1 MYADILTEYSAKA
14 IDQTFT
20 YKVPERLLGKL
31 KKGMK
36 VLIPFGQT
44 KINGFVINIKDE
56 CSMDNLKEIINITDY
71 GKKFNVTC
79 CYEHLF
85 CFSVS
90 FHNCRSHSSH
100 SRGRILICHFC
111 HLSDDFRHFYIKDE

>member
-1 MYADILTEYSAKA
+1 MLLIWTHKM
-14 IDQTFT
+14 QTQKEHFN
-20 YKVPERLLGKL
+20 E
-31 KKGMK
+31 
-36 VLIPFGQT
+36 
-44 KINGFVINIKDE
+44 VINHELLENVWRFDF
-56 CSMDNLKEIINITDY
+56 LLLYLHQEIIKITDY